1 MQLSTAITQF
11 LEHLAVEKNRSPR
24 TIKLYQHYFN
34 RFATWLKKDVDV
46 ESITLDHV
54 RKFRLYLHNYLDERN
69 DPLEVQTQSYHVVA
83 LRSLF
88 KYCRKRGLAT
98 ISADQLELPKLDPRE
113 VSYMTADE
121 LETLLTTPDETTMT
135 GLRDR
140 AIMELFF
147 STGLR
152 VSELASL
159 TRDRINTGTG
169 EMRVVGKGRKER
181 IVFISPRA
189 SQWYQA
195 YIDRRGDEL
204 KAAFVGYRGKGVGDQ
219 PSPKVESQATALTP
233 RSIERSIEKHA
244 VVAGLVKKVTPHTLR
259 HSFAT
264 DLLLHGADI
273 RSVQTL
279 LGHASITTTQIYTHI
294 TNSQLHEVHSRFHG
308 KELANDLPDTT
319 PDTPLPETEVSEK
332 DNRDD
337 TKEAPLRELL
347 EDAMSDT

>member
-1 MQLSTAITQF
+1 MQLSTAITEF

-34 RFATWLKKDVDV
+34 RFAQWLKKDVEIED
-46 ESITLDHV
+46 ITLDQV

-69 DPLEVQTQSYHVVA
+69 DPLEIQTQSYHVVA

-88 KYCRKRGLAT
+88 KYARKRGLAT
-98 ISADQLELPKLDPRE
+98 LSADQLELPKLDPRE

-121 LETLLTTPDETTMT
+121 LEVLLTTPDETTMT

-159 TRDRINTGTG
+159 TRERINTETG

-189 SQWYQA
+189 SVWYKS
-195 YIDRRGDEL
+195 YLDRRGDEL

-219 PSPKVESQATALTP
+219 PSPKVESQATPLTP
-233 RSIERSIEKHA
+233 RSIERAIEKHA
-244 VVAGLVKKVTPHTLR
+244 VTAGLVKKITPHTLR

-264 DLLLHGADI
+264 DLLLNGADI

-294 TNSQLHEVHSRFHG
+294 TNSQLHEIHSKYHA
-308 KELANDLPDTT
+308 KDLQVDLPEATSEITLDKEKA
-319 PDTPLPETEVSEK
+319 PEQ
-332 DNRDD
+332 
-337 TKEAPLRELL
+337 ELL
-347 EDAMSDT
+347 EDAIAD

>member
-1 MQLSTAITQF
+1 MYHAGMQLSTAISDF

-24 TIKLYQHYFN
+24 TITLYQHYFN
-34 RFATWLKKDVDV
+34 RFASWLKKDVEI
-46 ESITLDHV
+46 ESITLDQV

-69 DPLEVQTQSYHVVA
+69 DPLELQTQSYHVVA

-88 KYCRKRGLAT
+88 RYARKRGLAT
-98 ISADQLELPKLDPRE
+98 LSADQLELPKLDPRE
-113 VSYMTADE
+113 VSFMTADE

-159 TRDRINTGTG
+159 TRERINTSTG

-189 SQWYQA
+189 AEWYQK
-195 YIDRRGDEL
+195 YLDRRGDESS
-204 KAAFVGYRGKGVGDQ
+204 AVFVGYRGKGVGDQ

-233 RSIERSIEKHA
+233 RSIERAIEKHA
-244 VVAGLVKKVTPHTLR
+244 VAAGLVKKVTPHTLR

-264 DLLLHGADI
+264 DLLLNGADI

-308 KELANDLPDTT
+308 KQLHEDLP
-319 PDTPLPETEVSEK
+319 
-332 DNRDD
+332 N
-337 TKEAPLRELL
+337 TKEASPEG
-347 EDAMSDT
+347 EAHSSDPDEGEA